1 MPPYDYLNDVTV
13 DRNDIYVDARRA
25 NVIDEF

>member
-1 MPPYDYLNDVTV
+1 MPPYDYLTNVTV
-13 DRNDIYVDARRA
+13 DRNDIYVNAHRV

>member
-1 MPPYDYLNDVTV
+1 MSPYDYLNNVMV
-13 DRNDIYVDARRA
+13 DRNDIYVDANRA